1 MKISLKHRV
10 VDILISKNM
19 TICAK
24 RSLVHAALIVVV
36 MTIFTILVTF
46 RLTSQMDS
54 REESELNHQVSLLV
68 NSMSSYHSAL
78 VEGAERMSAVF
89 VKSFREPFESD
100 PKQTIRIGN
109 VETPVLRTG
118 RDVLNLNNTPV
129 DRFTAVTNAVASV
142 FVRSGNDFV
151 RVATSLEKEDGTRAI
166 GTVLERNHPA
176 YQGLLKG
183 EPFTGKVKL
192 FSKDYMTKYVPVRNN
207 AGQVIAVLFI
217 GLDFTDNLQ
226 VLKQQI
232 RNSRIYKSGYF
243 YAFDSS
249 DRAERGVMQI
259 HPSLEGTNV
268 LNYRDTNGREI
279 VREML
284 QKNEGTIRYAWI
296 NRETGETSPREKL
309 VVFRHLKEW
318 DWIVAGGA
326 PLDEVRAAGRSVMKA
341 MIGAASLASLI
352 LVVLS
357 VSLGRLE
364 RKLTAEREESE
375 RRYRELF
382 QAMQNGFALH
392 EIICD
397 AAGNPNDYR
406 FLEVNQAFE
415 DMTGLK
421 GADVVGRTV
430 REVLPGIEPL
440 WIERYG
446 RVALNGESR
455 HFESYSAD
463 LHRYYE
469 VNAYSPQPGRFATII
484 QDVTQRR
491 LAEDALRK
499 KNVEFEQFTH
509 TVTHDMKSP
518 LVTIKTFIG
527 YLEQDLASGDGQ
539 RVQQDLDFIRSA
551 AGKMER
557 QLFELLELS
566 RVGRVVNSP
575 VAIRYQ
581 DLVDEALAA
590 VAGSLA
596 ERHVTVTRGG
606 EQIILN
612 GDRPRLS
619 EVWQNLIENA
629 VKYLGSQEAPRID
642 IGMELRDGER
652 VFYVRDNGIGI
663 EPALA
668 DQVFDLFVKLNPDS
682 SGSGL
687 GLALVRRIVEVHGG
701 RIWVESRGAGEG
713 STFCFTFGEEVFRA
727 QQSDDPLHQYGGVQS
742 PEKSVSPHHSI

>member
-1 MKISLKHRV
+1 MF
-10 VDILISKNM
+10 SKNM
-19 TICAK
+19 TKCAK
-24 RSLVHAALIVVV
+24 RSLIHAALIIVV
-36 MTIFTILVTF
+36 MSIFTILVTINLS
-46 RLTSQMDS
+46 RQMDA
-54 REESELNHQVSLLV
+54 REENELNHQVSLV
-68 NSMSSYHSAL
+68 VSSMSSYHSAL
-78 VEGAERMSAVF
+78 AEGAERMSAVF
-89 VKSFREPFESD
+89 VKSFRDSFESD
-100 PKQTIRIGN
+100 PIQMMRVGN
-109 VETPVLRTG
+109 VDTPILRNG
-118 RDVLNLNNTPV
+118 HNVINLNNTPV
-129 DRFTAVTNAVASV
+129 DRFTAVTNAVASI
-142 FVRSGNDFV
+142 FVRSGDDFV

-166 GTVLERNHPA
+166 GTVLERTHPA
-176 YQGLLKG
+176 YQGLLNG
-183 EPFTGKVKL
+183 TPFTGKVKL
-192 FSKDYMTKYVPVRNN
+192 FSKDYMTKYVPVRNST
-207 AGQVIAVLFI
+207 GQVIAVLFI

-226 VLKQQI
+226 VLKRQI
-232 RNSRIYKSGYF
+232 RNNRIYKSGYF
-243 YAFDSS
+243 YAFDAS

-268 LNYRDTNGREI
+268 SGYRGSDGKEI
-279 VREML
+279 IREML
-284 QKNEGTIRYAWI
+284 QRHEGTIRYTWL
-296 NRETGETSPREKL
+296 NREAGDTSPREKL

-318 DWIVAGGA
+318 NWIVAGGA

-341 MIGAASLASLI
+341 IIGAASLASLI
-352 LVVLS
+352 LVLLS

-364 RKLTAEREESE
+364 RKLTAAREESE

-397 AAGNPNDYR
+397 EAGKPSDYR

-415 DMTGLK
+415 AMTGLK
-421 GADVVGRTV
+421 GVDVVGKTV
-430 REVLPGIEPL
+430 REVLPGIETE

-446 RVALNGESR
+446 RVALNGETR
-455 HFESYSAD
+455 HLESYSAE

-491 LAEDALRK
+491 LTEDALRK
-499 KNVEFEQFTH
+499 KNLEFEQFTH

-527 YLEQDLASGDGQ
+527 YLEQDLASGDRQ
-539 RVQQDLDFIRSA
+539 RLQQDLDFIRSA

-557 QLFELLELS
+557 QLYELLELS
-566 RVGRVVNSP
+566 RVGRVVNTT

-590 VAGSLA
+590 VAGSLT
-596 ERHVTVTRGG
+596 ERGVTVTQGD
-606 EQIILN
+606 EQIILY

-629 VKYLGSQEAPRID
+629 VKYLGSQQAPRID
-642 IGMELRDGER
+642 IGMELRDGDR

-668 DQVFDLFVKLNPDS
+668 EQVFDLFEKLDPDS

-701 RIWVESRGAGEG
+701 HIWVESRGAGEG
-713 STFCFTFGEEVFRA
+713 STFCFTFGEQVYREPTSDVSLSPLGGACASGQSVPPVHSA
-727 QQSDDPLHQYGGVQS
+727 Q
-742 PEKSVSPHHSI
+742 